1 MNSIIEL
8 LPEMKAGDALISA
21 LSVLPAYDE
30 NIRFQNDAVRL
41 IALSD
46 LYKIYIPSPMTTEI
60 YSKLY
65 LALLRSLQKKMTKTA
80 VIQQNQNYKAI

>member
-21 LSVLPAYDE
+21 LSVLPDYDN
-30 NIRFQNDAVRL
+30 NIRSQNEAVRL

-46 LYKIYIPSPMTTEI
+46 LYKIYLCP
-60 YSKLY
+60 
-65 LALLRSLQKKMTKTA
+65 
-80 VIQQNQNYKAI
+80 V